1 MLSPMKSDMK
11 LAKNQHVKYLLRH
24 LKLLPSLASSYDST
38 RLAVAFFCI
47 SGLDVL
53 KSLDVL
59 DEEKKKSIIDWIYG
73 LLVEPKNAESGQ
85 GWERCGFQGS
95 STFNFACDGPQDE
108 SCPYKSGHLAMTYT
122 GLATLLI
129 LGDDLSRVNRKA
141 LSAGVRAL
149 QQENGSFCAS
159 LEGSENDMRFVYCA
173 ASICYMIKDW
183 SGMDVQKTINYIL
196 ESISYDYGIGQGPG
210 LEAHGGTTFCAV
222 AALSLMGQLEGNLSE
237 KQIDGL
243 KRWCIYR
250 QISGFQ
256 GRPNKPV
263 DTCYSFWVG
272 ATLKLLG
279 IFHLV
284 DYQQNKDYLL
294 STQDPI
300 TGGFSK
306 WVDSSPDAMHTY
318 LGLCGLALMSESD
331 LEEVHAGLNMSQR
344 ALKHLHGLHK
354 KWDQ

>member
-1 MLSPMKSDMK
+1 MLSPLRTDMK
-11 LAKNQHVKYLLRH
+11 LAKCQHVKYLIRNLNLMPAR
-24 LKLLPSLASSYDST
+24 ASSYDST
-38 RLAVAFFCI
+38 RLALAFFCI
-47 SGLDVL
+47 SGLDIL

-59 DEEKKKSIIDWIYG
+59 GDEKRKAIVEWIYG
-73 LLVEPKNAESGQ
+73 LLVEPKSDAGNE
-85 GWERCGFQGS
+85 GWDRCGFQGS
-95 STFNFACDGPQDE
+95 STFNFACDGSND
-108 SCPYKSGHLAMTYT
+108 SSPYKSGHLAMTYT

-141 LSAGVRAL
+141 LSEGVKAL

-173 ASICYMIKDW
+173 ASVCYILQDW

-196 ESISYDYGIGQGPG
+196 ESISYDFGIGQGPD

-222 AALSLMGQLEGNLSE
+222 AALSLMGQLENSLSP
-237 KQIDGL
+237 KQINGL
-243 KRWCIYR
+243 KRWCIAR

-272 ATLKLLG
+272 ATLKILE
-279 IFHLV
+279 IYHLI

-294 STQDPI
+294 STQDSKI
-300 TGGFSK
+300 GGFSK
-306 WVDSSPDAMHTY
+306 WIDSSPDPMHTY
-318 LGLCGLALMSESD
+318 LGLCGLALMSEDD

-344 ALKHLHGLHK
+344 ALRHLHSLHK
-354 KWDQ
+354 KWSL